1 MISLIHAIFP
11 EQGIADVPENIMQI
25 RHTMKVSTMIT
36 MLMVACSV
44 LLYPI
49 TSPALTPTV
58 RDSIS
63 AEQTILLNGEP
74 VVILS
79 DLKDGVI
86 GVTGHIF
93 IAASPKRVW
102 EVLTDYNNHKNYI
115 PKLIDGGV
123 ISDNG
128 VETVIFQT
136 ARSRIFIFQK
146 TVHLNVK
153 IRGEYLK
160 HLYFQ
165 QITGDF
171 KVYHG
176 EWILEAYR
184 HGQGTFITYKSEVKP
199 DFFAPQFV
207 VKYVQKHDFPSA
219 LLAMKKQAESSSQP
233 HAN

>member
-1 MISLIHAIFP
+1 MHK
-11 EQGIADVPENIMQI
+11 
-25 RHTMKVSTMIT
+25 RHTMRANRIIT
-36 MLMVACSV
+36 MLMVACS
-44 LLYPI
+44 LFLYPI
-49 TSPALTPTV
+49 PSSALTTTV
-58 RDSIS
+58 HDSIS
-63 AEQTILLNGEP
+63 AEQSMLLNGEP
-74 VVILS
+74 VVMLA
-79 DLKDGVI
+79 DLENGVT

-93 IAASPKRVW
+93 IAASPKKVW
-102 EVLTDYNNHKNYI
+102 EVLTDYRNHKNYI
-115 PKLIDGGV
+115 PKLIVSDL

-128 VETVIFQT
+128 VESVIFQT

-146 TVHLNVK
+146 TVSITVK

-184 HGQGTFITYKSEVKP
+184 HGQGTFLTYKSEVKP

-207 VKYVQKHDFPSA
+207 VKYVQKHDFPAA
-219 LLAMKKQAESSSQP
+219 LLAMKKQAESSSHP
-233 HAN
+233 LSK

>member
-1 MISLIHAIFP
+1 
-11 EQGIADVPENIMQI
+11 
-25 RHTMKVSTMIT
+25 
-36 MLMVACSV
+36 MLMVTCSF

-49 TSPALTPTV
+49 TSPARTTAAN
-58 RDSIS
+58 DSIS
-63 AEQTILLNGEP
+63 AEQSMLLNGEP
-74 VVILS
+74 VVLLS
-79 DLKDGVI
+79 DLHDGVT

-93 IAASPKRVW
+93 IAASPKKVW
-102 EVLTDYNNHKNYI
+102 EVLTDYSNHKNYI
-115 PKLIDGGV
+115 PKLIVSDL

-128 VETVIFQT
+128 VDTVIFQT

-146 TVHLNVK
+146 TVNLTVK
-153 IRGEYLK
+153 IHGEYLK

-176 EWILEAYR
+176 EWILEEYQ

-207 VKYVQKHDFPSA
+207 VKYVQKHDFPAA
-219 LLAMKKQAESSSQP
+219 LLAMKRQAESSGNHLS
-233 HAN
+233 N

>member
-11 EQGIADVPENIMQI
+11 EREIADFPENIMQ
-25 RHTMKVSTMIT
+25 RHTMRAGAMIT
-36 MLMVACSV
+36 ILMVACSF
-44 LLYPI
+44 LLCPI
-49 TSPALTPTV
+49 TSSALTPAIH
-58 RDSIS
+58 DSIS
-63 AEQTILLNGEP
+63 AEQTMLLNGEP

-79 DLKDGVI
+79 DLEDGVV

-93 IAASPKRVW
+93 IAASPKKVW
-102 EVLTDYNNHKNYI
+102 DVLTDYNNHKNYI

-153 IRGEYLK
+153 SRGEYLK

-184 HGQGTFITYKSEVKP
+184 HGQGTFLTYKSEVKP
-199 DFFAPQFV
+199 DFFAPRFV
-207 VKYVQKHDFPSA
+207 VRYVQKHDFPAA
-219 LLAMKKQAESSSQP
+219 LLAMKKRAESSGNPLS
-233 HAN
+233 N